1 MARRRTKEEIKH
13 FEEAVTERYPTEGG
27 WPLVEEFGVSFSTVQ
42 QAAKRLGV
50 PAANK
55 YKNRGR
61 AERTN
66 SERKYW
72 TPENL
77 RFLQEHYEED
87 GLKFLVEQTGVPKD
101 VVTRKAKELNLQ
113 IRDPYEIRAR
123 NKTNVDVYY
132 FDGPWTPEMAYIV
145 GYTYADGSVGSSG
158 GNPIRYHCTE
168 GDSQLL
174 YGIREILKSQHTM
187 TRSEPELDAEGR
199 NKQGLRSKPSVGFT
213 IGNCYLSRRFQ
224 ERFGLTPRKSYK
236 DVPFPSLPPGNL
248 NHFSR
253 GYLDGDGTVSHTDP
267 DKEFYIGLYGT
278 YAFIKGLRDA
288 ISLEVDIR
296 KPALYQREKE
306 KLFTEVKWYAS
317 SDLWK
322 LYHWLY
328 AEDTGLCLLRKKQK
342 LEEALQGFE
351 NEQQAIAGRNS
362 NSGYR
367 GVSLDK
373 SVNPPKH
380 RAKVHKAGVD
390 YYLGQ
395 YDTPLEAAYAYNHAA
410 KTILVNPRL
419 NITEGLTP
427 VQTKEI
433 ELRVNQRLS

>member
-27 WPLVEEFGVSFSTVQ
+27 WPLVKEFGVSFSTVQ

-77 RFLQEHYEED
+77 RFLQDHYEER
-87 GLKFLVEQTGVPKD
+87 GLKYLVSQIGIPKD
-101 VVTRKAKELNLQ
+101 VVTRKARELSLK
-113 IRDPYEIRAR
+113 IRDSYENRAR
-123 NKTNVDVYY
+123 NKTNVNAHY
-132 FDGPWTPEMAYIV
+132 FDGPWTAEMAYIV
-145 GYTYADGSVGSSG
+145 GYLYADGSNQHDV
-158 GNPIRYHCTE
+158 RLHCTE
-168 GDSQLL
+168 EDDYIIKEIQRRLDSTHQVGHNPPD
-174 YGIREILKSQHTM
+174 YKYENARPS
-187 TRSEPELDAEGR
+187 TRIAIT
-199 NKQGLRSKPSVGFT
+199 NH
-213 IGNCYLSRRFQ
+213 YLAKRLE
-224 ERFGLTPRKSYK
+224 ERFGVVPRKSYI
-236 DVPFPSLPPGNL
+236 DVPFPRLPSGHL

-253 GYLDGDGTVSHTDP
+253 GYLDGDGTVTKGDN
-267 DKEFYIGLYGT
+267 FYRWGLYGT
-278 YAFIKGLRDA
+278 YRFIRGLRDG
-288 ISLEVDIR
+288 ISSAVEIR
-296 KPALYQREKE
+296 KPALSKRKE
-306 KLFTEVKWYAS
+306 CKLLYEVSWYAS

-328 AEDTGLCLLRKKQK
+328 AEDIGLCLLRKKQK

-395 YDTPLEAAYAYNHAA
+395 YDSPVEAAYAYNHAA
-410 KTILVNPRL
+410 KQILIDPRL
-419 NITEGLTP
+419 NRLEGLTD
-427 VQTKEI
+427 VEKREI
-433 ELRVNQRLS
+433 EARVSQRLS